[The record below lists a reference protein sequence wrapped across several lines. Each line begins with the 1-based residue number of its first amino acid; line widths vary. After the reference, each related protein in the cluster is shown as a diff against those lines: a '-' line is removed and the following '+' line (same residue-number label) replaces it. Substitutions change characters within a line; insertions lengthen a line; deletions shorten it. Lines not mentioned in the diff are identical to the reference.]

1 MEKFN
6 AHVEEQTDAYV
17 EALRRLC
24 RQPSIAAQGAGIAET
39 AQIVRSWMEEAGF
52 ETQVIP
58 VNGGSPVVWGEVGEG
73 PRTLTFYDHYDVQPA
88 DPLDQWES
96 DPFAAEIRDGYIYAR
111 GVADNKGDLAAR
123 IAAIQAWQESLGP
136 FPLRVKFF
144 VEGEEEVGSPH
155 LESFA
160 QERRELLDADGMVWE
175 GSYKDSSGRPVL
187 YLGVKG
193 LAYFELRSSGPSHD
207 LHSSWGTL
215 IPNPAWRLVH
225 ALATLRDVDDNLLLD
240 GLWDHVA
247 EPPEEDLDMLKKV
260 PFEEEKL
267 KRDFGVSAFAGG
279 VTGLAAAVRHFFH
292 PTTTICGFRSGY
304 IEDGVK
310 TVLPATAM
318 AKLGIR
324 LVPNLTYELV
334 EDLLN
339 KHLERRGFG
348 DVEIVRLSA
357 ENPAKSDPHSAV
369 ARAAADACRT
379 VYGEEPVVYPIMA
392 GTGPM
397 YPLSTMLGIPVVS
410 GMGVGHAQS
419 RIHSP
424 NENISVEDFIQGI
437 KYTGELIRR
446 FAELA

>member
-6 AHVEEQTDAYV
+6 AKVEEQTDAYV

-24 RQPSIAAQGAGIAET
+24 QQPSIAAQGVGIAET
-39 AQIVRSWMEEAGF
+39 ADLVRAWMEEAGF
-52 ETQVIP
+52 DTQVIP
-58 VNGGSPVVWGEVGEG
+58 VDGGSPIVWGELGEG

-88 DPLDQWES
+88 DPLDEWES
-96 DPFAAEIRDGYIYAR
+96 DPFAAEIRGGYIYAR

-123 IAAIQAWQESLGP
+123 IAAIQAWQESIGP
-136 FPLRVKFF
+136 LPLRIKLF

-160 QERRELLDADGMVWE
+160 LERRELLDADGMVWE
-175 GSYKDSSGRPVL
+175 GSYKDSLGRPVL

-193 LAYFELRSSGPSHD
+193 LAYFELRARGPSHD

-225 ALATLRDVDDNLLLD
+225 ALATLRDADDNLLLD

-247 EPPEEDLDMLKKV
+247 EPPQEDMELLRKVPLEEERLKK
-260 PFEEEKL
+260 
-267 KRDFGVSAFAGG
+267 DFGVAAFSGN
-279 VTGLAAAVRHFFH
+279 VTGLDAAVRHFFH

-304 IEDGVK
+304 IEEGVK
-310 TVLPATAM
+310 TVLPATAA
-318 AKLGIR
+318 AKVGIR
-324 LVPNLTYELV
+324 LVPDLTYELV
-334 EDLLN
+334 EDLLK

-348 DVEIVRLSA
+348 DVEVVLLSA
-357 ENPAKSDPHSAV
+357 ENPAKSDPKSAV
-369 ARAAADACRT
+369 ALAAADACRT
-379 VYGEEPVVYPIMA
+379 VYGEEPVIYPIMA

-424 NENISVEDFIQGI
+424 NENISVEDFVQGI
-437 KYTGELIRR
+437 KYTGELIRQ
-446 FAELA
+446 FSEMA